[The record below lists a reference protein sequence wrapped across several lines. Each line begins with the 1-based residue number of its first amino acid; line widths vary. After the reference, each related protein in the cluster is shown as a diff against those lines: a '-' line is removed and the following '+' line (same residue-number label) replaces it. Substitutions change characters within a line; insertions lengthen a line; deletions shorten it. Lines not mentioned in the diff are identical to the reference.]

1 MLTRQ
6 QIDTYHEQG
15 FIVVANV
22 FDPRH
27 PRSRCVPSWPTGSVA
42 RTLPVTPTCTT
53 WSPTIR
59 RNHPRCAASSSRTV
73 SIRCSAKAS
82 RARSYWRSLSSC
94 WVENIRLQNS
104 KLNVKAPGFGSPVEW
119 HQDWAFYPHTNEDV
133 LAVGVM
139 IEDVRMDNGPMMVV
153 PGSHTGPVYNHHA
166 DGRFCGAMDPS
177 ECDIDFSNA
186 VPCIGSAGTV
196 TLHQAR
202 LVHGSAQ
209 NTSSHPRPFLLYECM
224 AADAWP
230 LMGVPDLNEF
240 DSRIICGEPTL
251 QPRLVGGIP
260 VRMPLPAALNQ
271 GSIYENQT
279 AIKNRYFAD
288 KAPRPSSRP
297 RASSRLEI
305 FGLSILRRSLR

>member
-6 QIDTYHEQG
+6 QIDTYREQG
-15 FIVVANV
+15 FIVVENV
-22 FDPRH
+22 FDSDTLVEMRAVLADWIRGAHVTRH
-27 PRSRCVPSWPTGSVA
+27 TDVYDLEPDHTPQSPKVRRIKQPHS
-42 RTLPVTPTCTT
+42 LHPVFREGVKNAKLL
-53 WSPTIR
+53 TIL
-59 RNHPRCAASSSRTV
+59 
-73 SIRCSAKAS
+73 KQ
-82 RARSYWRSLSSC
+82 LLG
-94 WVENIRLQNS
+94 ENIRLQNS

-133 LAVGVM
+133 LAVGEM
-139 IEDVRMDNGPMMVV
+139 IEDVRMDNGPMLVV
-153 PGSHTGPVYNHHA
+153 PGSHKGPVYSHHA
-166 DGRFCGAMDPS
+166 EGRFCGAMDPS
-177 ECDIDFSNA
+177 ECDIDFSTA

-209 NTSSHPRPFLLYECM
+209 NTSQHPRPFLLYECM

-240 DSRIICGEPTL
+240 DSRIICGAPTL
-251 QPRLVGGIP
+251 QPRLVGDIP

-288 KAPRPSSRP
+288 KAPRPLKQ
-297 RASSRLEI
+297 AARL
-305 FGLSILRRSLR
+305 

>member
-6 QIDTYHEQG
+6 QIDTYREQG
-15 FIVVANV
+15 FIVVENV
-22 FDPRH
+22 FDSDTLVEMRAVLADWIHGARVTRH
-27 PRSRCVPSWPTGSVA
+27 TDVYDLEPDHTPQSPKVRRIKQPHS
-42 RTLPVTPTCTT
+42 LHPVF
-53 WSPTIR
+53 R
-59 RNHPRCAASSSRTV
+59 EGV
-73 SIRCSAKAS
+73 KSAKLLAI
-82 RARSYWRSLSSC
+82 LKQLLG
-94 WVENIRLQNS
+94 ENIRLQNS

-139 IEDVRMDNGPMMVV
+139 IEDVRMDNGPMMVI
-153 PGSHTGPVYNHHA
+153 PGSHKGPLYSHHA
-166 DGRFCGAMDPS
+166 EGRFCGAMDPS
-177 ECDIDFSNA
+177 ECDIDFSTA

-240 DSRIICGEPTL
+240 DSRIICGAPTL
-251 QPRLVGGIP
+251 QPRLDGGIP

-288 KAPRPSSRP
+288 KTPRPVEQ
-297 RASSRLEI
+297 AARL
-305 FGLSILRRSLR
+305 